1 MSPKDTT
8 RFETKPDHQAQF
20 DWKESINFKTK
31 DNQRIPLY
39 IGVLLLYY
47 SRFIIM
53 HDNEYQVMPYLIH

>member
-31 DNQRIPLY
+31 DNQRIPL
-39 IGVLLLYY
+39 IQAVPLLYY

-53 HDNEYQVMPYLIH
+53 HNNE

>member
-39 IGVLLLYY
+39 IGVPTTLLFSFYN
-47 SRFIIM
+47 
-53 HDNEYQVMPYLIH
+53 HA

>member
-39 IGVLLLYY
+39 RCATTLLFSFYN
-47 SRFIIM
+47 
-53 HDNEYQVMPYLIH
+53 HA

>member
-39 IGVLLLYY
+39 IGVLLLSY

-53 HDNEYQVMPYLIH
+53 HDNE

>member
-1 MSPKDTT
+1 MSPKYTT

-53 HDNEYQVMPYLIH
+53 HDNE